1 MQTEKPACAMRP
13 FGLCG
18 LVSERRRCNMA
29 NCLSCGAAL
38 PERALFCPNCGVKQE
53 QADPVDP
60 AEPAVEASFAQGFGE
75 PQEEPAAERAAE
87 PASEPAVEPVVLEGS
102 EVASEPEI
110 AAAVEP
116 AVVPEP
122 APAPASE
129 SASAPAPASEP
140 ESAPVAEPVAEPV
153 VELVAE
159 PVVEPASEPSRDAWA
174 PSPAG
179 TYPTP
184 EGFSGDAGASA
195 ASSASS
201 APQGAWS
208 TPQPDPQA
216 GAPFAAQPAASQ
228 QPIYAQGCVAAA
240 VNDVKGDPLLLRNS
254 LLLGL
259 ISFVPILNFVVEGYA
274 VNWAREIP
282 FGGRTQMPR
291 KIVTGRNFEIG
302 FYLFLIALVVGLV
315 AGIASSVLAVIPILG
330 WLAGLAVSLGASMF
344 QGLMQLRVG
353 LSQQLGEGFKVSA
366 VWNVLK
372 RNWTGL
378 LCATLIPS
386 LVAAGILCVAVLIG
400 TLLMTVAVV
409 PVGFAAG
416 GSVIGAGL
424 GAVACIVAALV
435 CVVLAVACAACLAV
449 AALVTMRAV
458 AHWVARYA
466 PEWADAAWWSTAQ
479 NQQY

>member
-1 MQTEKPACAMRP
+1 
-13 FGLCG
+13 
-18 LVSERRRCNMA
+18 MA
-29 NCLSCGAAL
+29 NCPSCGAAL

-53 QADPVDP
+53 QAAP
-60 AEPAVEASFAQGFGE
+60 
-75 PQEEPAAERAAE
+75 
-87 PASEPAVEPVVLEGS
+87 VEPV
-102 EVASEPEI
+102 AAPEPE
-110 AAAVEP
+110 AA
-116 AVVPEP
+116 PE
-122 APAPASE
+122 
-129 SASAPAPASEP
+129 
-140 ESAPVAEPVAEPV
+140 AEPVAAPDPGVSAERPAANPVAQPVSEPALEPA

-159 PVVEPASEPSRDAWA
+159 PVVEPASEPSKDAWA

-179 TYPTP
+179 TYPVP
-184 EGFSGDAGASA
+184 EGFSNDAGA
-195 ASSASS
+195 ASSFSAS
-201 APQGAWS
+201 QGAWS
-208 TPQPDPQA
+208 ASQPDPQA
-216 GAPFAAQPAASQ
+216 GAPFAGQSPSQ
-228 QPIYAQGCVAAA
+228 QPVYAQGCVAAA
-240 VNDVKGDPLLLRNS
+240 INDVKGDPSLMRNS

-259 ISFVPILNFVVEGYA
+259 ISCVPILNFVVEGYA

-315 AGIASSVLAVIPILG
+315 AGVASSILAVVPILG

-344 QGLMQLRVG
+344 QGLMQMRVG

-386 LVAAGILCVAVLIG
+386 LVAAGVVCVAVLIG
-400 TLLMTVAVV
+400 TLLMTVAAV
-409 PVGFAAG
+409 PASYLAVAG

-424 GAVACIVAALV
+424 GAVAVIVASLV
-435 CVVLAVACAACLAV
+435 CVVLVLACAVCLAV

-466 PEWADAAWWSTAQ
+466 PEWASAVQWSAPQ

>member
-1 MQTEKPACAMRP
+1 
-13 FGLCG
+13 
-18 LVSERRRCNMA
+18 MA

-38 PERALFCPNCGVKQE
+38 PERALFCPNCGIKQE
-53 QADPVDP
+53 QADPV
-60 AEPAVEASFAQGFGE
+60 EPAAEVASVQGFGE
-75 PQEEPAAERAAE
+75 PQEEPAAERAVE
-87 PASEPAVEPVVLEGS
+87 PASEPAVDPVVQEGS
-102 EVASEPEI
+102 EATFEPEV
-110 AAAVEP
+110 AAAAEP
-116 AVVPEP
+116 AVALAPEPEPEP
-122 APAPASE
+122 APAAASE
-129 SASAPAPASEP
+129 PASAPAPA
-140 ESAPVAEPVAEPV
+140 AEPVAEPV

-184 EGFSGDAGASA
+184 EGCSGDAGASA

-208 TPQPDPQA
+208 APQPDPQA
-216 GAPFAAQPAASQ
+216 GAPFAAQPSASQ
-228 QPIYAQGCVAAA
+228 QPVYAQGCVAAA
-240 VNDVKGDPLLLRNS
+240 VNDVKGDPSLMRNS

-302 FYLFLIALVVGLV
+302 FYLFLVALVVGLV
-315 AGIASSVLAVIPILG
+315 AGVASSILAVVPILG

-344 QGLMQLRVG
+344 QGLMQMRVG
-353 LSQQLGEGFKVSA
+353 ISQQLGEGFKVSA

-378 LCATLIPS
+378 LCAALVPS
-386 LVAAGILCVAVLIG
+386 LVAAGVICVAVLIG
-400 TLLMTVAVV
+400 ALLMTVAAV
-409 PVGFAAG
+409 PASYLAVAG

-424 GAVACIVAALV
+424 GAVAGIVAALV
-435 CVVLAVACAACLAV
+435 CVVLAVACAVCLAV

-466 PEWADAAWWSTAQ
+466 PEWADAARWSTAQ
-479 NQQY
+479 NQQH

>member
-1 MQTEKPACAMRP
+1 
-13 FGLCG
+13 
-18 LVSERRRCNMA
+18 MA

-38 PERALFCPNCGVKQE
+38 PERALFCPNCGIKQE
-53 QADPVDP
+53 QADSV
-60 AEPAVEASFAQGFGE
+60 EPAAEAVSARGFDE
-75 PQEEPAAERAAE
+75 LREEPAAERAVE
-87 PASEPAVEPVVLEGS
+87 PASEPAVDSAVQEGS
-102 EVASEPEI
+102 EVASEPE
-110 AAAVEP
+110 AAAVVEP
-116 AVVPEP
+116 AV
-122 APAPASE
+122 APAP
-129 SASAPAPASEP
+129 EP
-140 ESAPVAEPVAEPV
+140 ELAPEPEPAPVAEPATEPV

-174 PSPAG
+174 SSPAG

-184 EGFSGDAGASA
+184 EGFPGDAGASA

-208 TPQPDPQA
+208 APQSGPQA
-216 GAPFAAQPAASQ
+216 SAPFTAQPAASQ
-228 QPIYAQGCVAAA
+228 QPVYAQGCVAAA
-240 VNDVKGDPLLLRNS
+240 LNDVKGDPLLLRNS

-259 ISFVPILNFVVEGYA
+259 ISFVPVLNFVVEGYA

-302 FYLFLIALVVGLV
+302 FYLFLIALVVGLI
-315 AGIASSVLAVIPILG
+315 AGVASSILAVIPILG

-344 QGLMQLRVG
+344 QGLMQMRVG
-353 LSQQLGEGFKVSA
+353 VSQQLGEGFKVSA
-366 VWNVLK
+366 VWSVLK

-386 LVAAGILCVAVLIG
+386 LVAAGILCVAALIG
-400 TLLMTVAVV
+400 ALLMTVAAV
-409 PVGFAAG
+409 PVGFAAS
-416 GSVIGAGL
+416 GSVVGAGL

-466 PEWADAAWWSTAQ
+466 PEWADAVRWSAAQ
-479 NQQY
+479 NQPY